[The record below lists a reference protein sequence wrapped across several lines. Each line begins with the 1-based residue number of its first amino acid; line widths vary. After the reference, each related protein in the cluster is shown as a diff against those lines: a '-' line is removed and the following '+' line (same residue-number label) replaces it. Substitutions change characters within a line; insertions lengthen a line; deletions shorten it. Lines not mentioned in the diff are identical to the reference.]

1 MGEAVRGHATAGA
14 LSAEGSATVSP
25 GGDAAMEANKAD
37 TRRASG
43 WRRAGRRG
51 ADRLP
56 WRGRACSGW
65 GPRHVVWVQ
74 KVLVVDARTGAALSN
89 M

>member
-1 MGEAVRGHATAGA
+1 
-14 LSAEGSATVSP
+14 
-25 GGDAAMEANKAD
+25 MEANKAD

-65 GPRHVVWVQ
+65 GPRHLVCVQ
-74 KVLVVDARTGAALSN
+74 KDSWLMLEPGCTLKHVKANLASFTLG
-89 M
+89 